1 MITFANIV
9 DRFETFVERHFFLK
23 SFSFGSPEDLD
34 LDKFENFPLCHLVYT
49 SGSYAD
55 KVKSYT
61 LEVYI
66 LDCPRGEESR
76 KEFEKDAITQ
86 SELAAE
92 DILADLENGGN
103 IFDFDF
109 AYNLESASITPL
121 EEMETNVLSGT
132 LLQISIGVPYLYD
145 TCNAPLTGV
154 SPQGTNTT
162 FSARGLL
169 RVKEVDGSPDVTTVK
184 TINVSN
190 GTLTDN
196 GSGEV
201 TIDTGGGGAS
211 SLNDLS
217 DVNLSG
223 TSDDE
228 LLIFDSTTGKFENK
242 AQSTLAAGSAASV
255 TGSQASEITANTA
268 KTSFPGFGT
277 TAGTALEGD
286 TTTIS
291 GAQASAITAN
301 TAKTSFPGFGTTAGT
316 ALEGNT
322 TLTTSLDNLTDV
334 DLTSTANNQT
344 LVFNS
349 TSGKFENGFPV
360 HAGQV
365 TQFKRTSNAAF
376 TQTFAG
382 GASTNLEFGTFLA
395 GGVTYDNQLRA
406 GVAFGF
412 NNNANLMQMLPVS
425 VGSTIQVELEYEITL
440 DSAGLAAINS
450 TVTGSFSQV
459 GFSFPNETAAGT
471 VSRTITSN
479 TADVV
484 FFSTTNTIKFAVVST
499 VAGTWNPTSIKIIVN
514 HA

>member
-9 DRFETFVERHFFLK
+9 DRFETFVESHFFLK

-66 LDCPRGEESR
+66 LDCPRGEDSR

-109 AYNLESASITPL
+109 AYNLESASVTPL

-145 TCNAPLTGV
+145 TCNAPLSGV

-196 GSGEV
+196 GSGVV

-211 SLNDLS
+211 SLN
-217 DVNLSG
+217 
-223 TSDDE
+223 E
-228 LLIFDSTTGKFENK
+228 
-242 AQSTLAAGSAASV
+242 
-255 TGSQASEITANTA
+255 
-268 KTSFPGFGT
+268 
-277 TAGTALEGD
+277 
-286 TTTIS
+286 
-291 GAQASAITAN
+291 
-301 TAKTSFPGFGTTAGT
+301 
-316 ALEGNT
+316 
-322 TLTTSLDNLTDV
+322 LTDV
-334 DLTSTANNQT
+334 DLTSTANNQS

-349 TSGKFENGFPV
+349 TSSKFENGNPIST
-360 HAGQV
+360 GQE
-365 TQFKRTSNAAF
+365 TIFKRISPS
-376 TQTFAG
+376 G
-382 GASTNLEFGTFLA
+382 SGSTLALSSGSVGSLQFGVFNA
-395 GGVTYDNQLRA
+395 GGVTFENNIRA
-406 GVAFGF
+406 GAAFGMNF
-412 NNNANLMQMLPVS
+412 TGTVLQMLPVS
-425 VGSTIQVELEYEITL
+425 GGSKISLEVKYEVTLSTPGLVSIQVANPTGQFQTGLPIFQLETQVGTFTRTATGPLEDITL
-440 DSAGLAAINS
+440 FALSNTVSFQVIS
-450 TVTGSFSQV
+450 TATGSITTKHIKV
-459 GFSFPNETAAGT
+459 T
-471 VSRTITSN
+471 VQH
-479 TADVV
+479 
-484 FFSTTNTIKFAVVST
+484 
-499 VAGTWNPTSIKIIVN
+499 G
-514 HA
+514 

>member
-1 MITFANIV
+1 MITFSNIV
-9 DRFETFVERHFFLK
+9 DRFETFVEKHFFLK

-66 LDCPRGEESR
+66 LDCPRGEDSR
-76 KEFEKDAITQ
+76 KEFEKDTITQ
-86 SELAAE
+86 CEMAAE

-109 AYNLESASITPL
+109 AYQLESASITPL

-211 SLNDLS
+211 SLNELS
-217 DVNLSG
+217 DV
-223 TSDDE
+223 T
-228 LLIFDSTTGKFENK
+228 
-242 AQSTLAAGSAASV
+242 
-255 TGSQASEITANTA
+255 
-268 KTSFPGFGT
+268 
-277 TAGTALEGD
+277 
-286 TTTIS
+286 
-291 GAQASAITAN
+291 
-301 TAKTSFPGFGTTAGT
+301 
-316 ALEGNT
+316 
-322 TLTTSLDNLTDV
+322 
-334 DLTSTANNQT
+334 LTSTANNQT

-349 TSGKFENGFPV
+349 TSSKFENGNPTSE
-360 HAGQV
+360 GQV
-365 TQFKRTSNAAF
+365 SVFKRISPSGSGAVVSLVP
-376 TQTFAG
+376 G
-382 GASTNLEFGTFLA
+382 GIVGAKFSPYLS

-406 GVAFGF
+406 GVSFGMNF
-412 NNNANLMQMLPVS
+412 SADLLQMTPVS
-425 VGSTIQVELEYEITL
+425 VNSTISIELQYEVTLDTAGVVVISGANVNGQLQYGQPTFQVET
-440 DSAGLAAINS
+440 SAGTHLRTATGTAASVPFFAYSNTI
-450 TVTGSFSQV
+450 
-459 GFSFPNETAAGT
+459 GFS
-471 VSRTITSN
+471 VLS
-479 TADVV
+479 
-484 FFSTTNTIKFAVVST
+484 STTGTFRTKHLKVTI
-499 VAGTWNPTSIKIIVN
+499 N

>member
-1 MITFANIV
+1 MITFSNII
-9 DRFETFVERHFFLK
+9 DRFETFVEKHFFLK

-66 LDCPRGEESR
+66 LDCPRGEDSR
-76 KEFEKDAITQ
+76 KEFEKDTITQ
-86 SELAAE
+86 CEMAAE

-109 AYNLESASITPL
+109 AYQLETASITPL

-211 SLNDLS
+211 SLNELS
-217 DVNLSG
+217 DV
-223 TSDDE
+223 T
-228 LLIFDSTTGKFENK
+228 
-242 AQSTLAAGSAASV
+242 
-255 TGSQASEITANTA
+255 
-268 KTSFPGFGT
+268 
-277 TAGTALEGD
+277 
-286 TTTIS
+286 
-291 GAQASAITAN
+291 
-301 TAKTSFPGFGTTAGT
+301 
-316 ALEGNT
+316 
-322 TLTTSLDNLTDV
+322 
-334 DLTSTANNQT
+334 LTSTANNQT

-349 TSGKFENGFPV
+349 TSSKFENGHPISD
-360 HAGQV
+360 GQV
-365 TQFKRTSNAAF
+365 TTFKRNSPEAAQF
-376 TQTFAG
+376 TFSAG
-382 GASTNLEFGTFLA
+382 ATVVEFGNFLA
-395 GGVTYDNQLRA
+395 GGVTFDNEIRA
-406 GVAFGF
+406 GAAFGM
-412 NNNANLMQMLPVS
+412 NSTGTLLQMQAVS
-425 VGSTIQVELEYEITL
+425 TGSTITQELSYTITL
-440 DSAGLAAINS
+440 DANGVASLSAA
-450 TVTGSFSQV
+450 
-459 GFSFPNETAAGT
+459 
-471 VSRTITSN
+471 N
-479 TADVV
+479 TNGQLQYGAPA
-484 FFSTTNTIKFAVVST
+484 TQTET
-499 VAGTWNPTSIKIIVN
+499 VAGTYTRTITGTPTSIALFAYSNTIGYSLISSVSGTFRVHYIKVTIT

>member
-1 MITFANIV
+1 MITFSNIV
-9 DRFETFVERHFFLK
+9 DRFETFVDKHFFLK

-66 LDCPRGEESR
+66 LDCPRGEDSR
-76 KEFEKDAITQ
+76 KEFEKDTITQ
-86 SELAAE
+86 CEMAAE

-109 AYNLESASITPL
+109 AYQLESASITPL

-211 SLNDLS
+211 SLNELS
-217 DVNLSG
+217 DV
-223 TSDDE
+223 T
-228 LLIFDSTTGKFENK
+228 
-242 AQSTLAAGSAASV
+242 
-255 TGSQASEITANTA
+255 
-268 KTSFPGFGT
+268 
-277 TAGTALEGD
+277 
-286 TTTIS
+286 
-291 GAQASAITAN
+291 
-301 TAKTSFPGFGTTAGT
+301 
-316 ALEGNT
+316 
-322 TLTTSLDNLTDV
+322 
-334 DLTSTANNQT
+334 LTSTANNQS

-349 TSGKFENGFPV
+349 TSSKFENGNPISE
-360 HAGQV
+360 GQV
-365 TQFKRTSNAAF
+365 TTFKRNSPASAQF
-376 TQTFAG
+376 SFGAG
-382 GASTNLEFGTFLA
+382 LTVVEFGNFLA
-395 GGVTYDNQLRA
+395 GGVTFDNEIRA
-406 GVAFGF
+406 GAAFGM
-412 NNNANLMQMLPVS
+412 NSTANLLQMQGVS
-425 VGSTIQVELEYEITL
+425 AGSTITQEISYTITL
-440 DSAGLAAINS
+440 DAPGVAQLSANNTNGQLQYGAPS
-450 TVTGSFSQV
+450 TQT
-459 GFSFPNETAAGT
+459 ETAAGT
-471 VSRTITSN
+471 YTRTITGTPESIPLFAYSN
-479 TADVV
+479 TIGYVLL
-484 FFSTTNTIKFAVVST
+484 TTMTGTFRVHYIKVTIT
-499 VAGTWNPTSIKIIVN
+499 

>member
-66 LDCPRGEESR
+66 LDCPRGEDSR

-109 AYNLESASITPL
+109 AYNLESASVTPL

-145 TCNAPLTGV
+145 TCNAPLSGV

-196 GSGEV
+196 GSGVV

-228 LLIFDSTTGKFENK
+228 LLIFDSTSGKFENK
-242 AQSTLAAGSAASV
+242 AQSTLAAGSASSV

-277 TAGTALEGD
+277 TAGTALEG
-286 TTTIS
+286 
-291 GAQASAITAN
+291 
-301 TAKTSFPGFGTTAGT
+301 
-316 ALEGNT
+316 NT
-322 TLTTSLDNLTDV
+322 TLTTSLDSLTDV
-334 DLTSTANNQT
+334 DLTSTANNET

-349 TSGKFENGFPV
+349 TSSKFENGFPIST
-360 HAGQV
+360 GQV
-365 TQFKRTSNAAF
+365 SIFKRNSPASAAF
-376 TQTFAG
+376 SYGAG
-382 GASTNLEFGTFLA
+382 VTPVEFGSFLA
-395 GGVTYDNQLRA
+395 GGVTYDNEIRA
-406 GVAFGF
+406 GAAFGL
-412 NNNANLMQMLPVS
+412 NTNHNLLQMLPVS
-425 VGSTIQVELEYEITL
+425 VGSTISVEISYDITL
-440 DSAGLAAINS
+440 DSNGLAAVGTNNA
-450 TVTGSFSQV
+450 TGQLQNGV
-459 GFSFPNETAAGT
+459 PNTQTELTAGT
-471 VSRTITSN
+471 VTRTITGTPTSIP
-479 TADVV
+479 
-484 FFSTTNTIKFAVVST
+484 FFSTSNTLGFIITSSVTGTFRPHYIKVT
-499 VAGTWNPTSIKIIVN
+499 IT

>member
-66 LDCPRGEESR
+66 LDCPRGEDSR

-92 DILADLENGGN
+92 DILSDLENGGN

-109 AYNLESASITPL
+109 AYNLESASVTPL

-196 GSGEV
+196 GSGVV

-211 SLNDLS
+211 SLN
-217 DVNLSG
+217 
-223 TSDDE
+223 E
-228 LLIFDSTTGKFENK
+228 
-242 AQSTLAAGSAASV
+242 
-255 TGSQASEITANTA
+255 
-268 KTSFPGFGT
+268 
-277 TAGTALEGD
+277 
-286 TTTIS
+286 
-291 GAQASAITAN
+291 
-301 TAKTSFPGFGTTAGT
+301 
-316 ALEGNT
+316 
-322 TLTTSLDNLTDV
+322 LTDV

-349 TSGKFENGFPV
+349 TSSKFENGNPIST
-360 HAGQV
+360 GQV
-365 TQFKRTSNAAF
+365 SIFKRLSPS
-376 TQTFAG
+376 TQKTLNIGSAKMDF
-382 GASTNLEFGTFLA
+382 STILG
-395 GGVTYDNQLRA
+395 GGVTFDNSIRA
-406 GVAFGF
+406 GAAFGF
-412 NNNANLMQMLPVS
+412 NSAGTVFAASPVTANSQIV
-425 VGSTIQVELEYEITL
+425 VELKYDVTL
-440 DSAGLAAINS
+440 DTAGLVSISTSDTAGFFSGLPMTFPVHTAAGTSTHTVTSSSNTALFYQLSNTIAFTILS
-450 TVTGSFSQV
+450 TVTGSYRV
-459 GFSFPNETAAGT
+459 HHIK
-471 VSRTITSN
+471 VTIT
-479 TADVV
+479 
-484 FFSTTNTIKFAVVST
+484 
-499 VAGTWNPTSIKIIVN
+499 

>member
-1 MITFANIV
+1 MITFSNIV
-9 DRFETFVERHFFLK
+9 DRFETFVENHFFLK

-66 LDCPRGEESR
+66 LDCPRGEDSR
-76 KEFEKDAITQ
+76 KEFEKDTITQ
-86 SELAAE
+86 CEMAAE

-109 AYNLESASITPL
+109 AYQLESASITPL

-196 GSGEV
+196 GSGVV

-211 SLNDLS
+211 SLNELS

-228 LLIFDSTTGKFENK
+228 LLIFDSTSGKFENK
-242 AQSTLAAGSAASV
+242 AQSTLAAGSASSV
-255 TGSQASEITANTA
+255 TGSQASE
-268 KTSFPGFGT
+268 
-277 TAGTALEGD
+277 
-286 TTTIS
+286 
-291 GAQASAITAN
+291 ITAN

-349 TSGKFENGFPV
+349 TSSKFENGNPISE
-360 HAGQV
+360 GQV
-365 TQFKRTSNAAF
+365 TTFKRNSPASAQF
-376 TQTFAG
+376 TFGAG
-382 GASTNLEFGTFLA
+382 LNVVEFGNFLA
-395 GGVTYDNQLRA
+395 GGVTFDNEIRA
-406 GVAFGF
+406 GAAFGM
-412 NNNANLMQMLPVS
+412 NSTANLLQMQGVS
-425 VGSTIQVELEYEITL
+425 AGSTITQEISYTITL
-440 DSAGLAAINS
+440 DAPGVAQLSATNTNGQLQYGAPA
-450 TVTGSFSQV
+450 TQT
-459 GFSFPNETAAGT
+459 ETLAGT
-471 VSRTITSN
+471 YTRTIT
-479 TADVV
+479 
-484 FFSTTNTIKFAVVST
+484 
-499 VAGTWNPTSIKIIVN
+499 GTPTSIPLFSYSNTIGYSLLATMTGTFRVHYIKVTIT